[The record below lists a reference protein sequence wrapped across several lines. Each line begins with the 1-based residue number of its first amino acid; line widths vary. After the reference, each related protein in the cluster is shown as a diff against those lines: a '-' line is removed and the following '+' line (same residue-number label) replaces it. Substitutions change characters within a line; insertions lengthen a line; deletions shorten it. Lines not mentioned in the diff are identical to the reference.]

1 MALGKLGLNWRMLA
15 GLLGSIGLFAVSGTA
30 AAEWGLNLPE
40 GVTEISREVFELHM
54 RIFWICVVI
63 GVLVFGVMFFSVF
76 KHRKAA
82 GAKAAQFHHSTTVEV
97 IWTVIPFVILIVMA
111 IPAADT
117 LLKME
122 NTQNAEMTVKITGYQ
137 WKWRYDYEGEGVGY
151 YSTLD
156 AESNKVRQTG
166 SNLNPA
172 DVEHYLLNV
181 DRPLVI
187 PEDTK
192 IRLLVTAA
200 DVIHAW
206 WVPDF
211 AVKKDAIPGF
221 VNETWVKVDEPG
233 TYRGQCAELCGRDH
247 GFMPIV
253 VIVKTKEDYAKWLA
267 EQKVAANPS
276 NPAVQIA
283 AANQ

>member
-15 GLLGSIGLFAVSGTA
+15 GLLSSVCLFAVSGTA
-30 AAEWGLNLPE
+30 AAEWGLNMPQ

-76 KHRKAA
+76 KHRKSS
-82 GAKAAQFHHSTTVEV
+82 GAKAAQFHHSTTVEI

-137 WKWRYDYEGEGVGY
+137 WKWRYDYQGENVGY

-156 AESNKVRQTG
+156 AASNKARQRDSG
-166 SNLNPA
+166 VNPA
-172 DVEHYLLNV
+172 DVENYLLNV
-181 DRPLVI
+181 DRPLII
-187 PEDTK
+187 PADTK

-253 VIVKTKEDYAKWLA
+253 VIVKTKDDYAKWLA
-267 EQKVAANPS
+267 EQKLASTTNT
-276 NPAVQIA
+276 AVQIA
-283 AANQ
+283 AAKK